1 LRQSFVERIKDGRES
16 FHASHNIEHTF
27 ASGSAEANRGISDR
41 RRVNGIIVWTRY
53 LKGACALTS
62 EQAGKENFMSQATA
76 TRMSQETTANEQQTD
91 LAESMLRGIDSS
103 TKQSTGISLFH
114 ILTLG
119 SIGASIALFLSGK
132 KEAGIFV
139 GLWPPTF
146 QALKA
151 VTERNNKE

>member
-1 LRQSFVERIKDGRES
+1 M
-16 FHASHNIEHTF
+16 A
-27 ASGSAEANRGISDR
+27 
-41 RRVNGIIVWTRY
+41 
-53 LKGACALTS
+53 
-62 EQAGKENFMSQATA
+62 QATA
-76 TRMSQETTANEQQTD
+76 TRMEQETTTGSPSTD
-91 LAESMLRGIDSS
+91 VAESMLRGIDQS

-151 VTERNNKE
+151 VTERNRNQ